1 MTTLPVPDHPPPGAS
16 GDPGPADLARLVESC
31 RGWPGTD
38 GLTVQ
43 AVRAAHSARPATDD
57 PRVSGPAPAEPGADP
72 RRE

>member
-43 AVRAAHSARPATDD
+43 AVRAAHSAR
-57 PRVSGPAPAEPGADP
+57 VSGQGLVALSLASERP
-72 RRE
+72 